1 MLIILSWLK
10 KLKPQALNDRVR
22 ISKYKNI
29 FSKSYTENWS
39 RVIFVIDSVSKISS
53 WTYKIK
59 YINDQKILGSL
70 YEKELL
76 LSKLWMS
83 YYQKPD
89 SYIRDKVKVVLDL
102 SNYAPKNKLKHATG
116 TDAPDLAAKNILI
129 LLKLTLTNQ
138 TLVNWLMFQ
147 LVWII

>member
-39 RVIFVIDSVSKISS
+39 RVIFVIDSVSKSS
-53 WTYKIK
+53 TWTYKIK

-76 LSKLWMS
+76 LSKLWRV
-83 YYQKPD
+83 
-89 SYIRDKVKVVLDL
+89 II
-102 SNYAPKNKLKHATG
+102 KNQIVILEIKLR
-116 TDAPDLAAKNILI
+116 
-129 LLKLTLTNQ
+129 
-138 TLVNWLMFQ
+138 
-147 LVWII
+147 